1 MTESLCSIPETNTVS
16 QLYLKTKNSHLLI
29 VSYGSNT
36 VLGILHTY
44 LMNLSSVHI
53 RQVWKTSLN
62 FLMHLYHFAYNT
74 VMDCILILSLHTWDF
89 PGDPVAKTPHTQCRG
104 PRFDP

>member
-1 MTESLCSIPETNTVS
+1 MCMTESLCCISETNTVS

-36 VLGILHTY
+36 VLGILYTY

-53 RQVWKTSLN
+53 R
-62 FLMHLYHFAYNT
+62 
-74 VMDCILILSLHTWDF
+74 
-89 PGDPVAKTPHTQCRG
+89 
-104 PRFDP
+104 